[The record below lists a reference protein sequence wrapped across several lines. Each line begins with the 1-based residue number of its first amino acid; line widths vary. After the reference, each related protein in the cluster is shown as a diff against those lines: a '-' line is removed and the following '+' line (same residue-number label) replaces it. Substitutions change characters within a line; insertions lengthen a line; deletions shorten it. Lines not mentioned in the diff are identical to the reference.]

1 MVRFHLLPPAPSGV
15 EQLKSGKVE
24 KLEREPFNLSTFNL
38 STFSWGYNSVGR
50 VSALQAECR
59 RFESDY
65 LHQFGST
72 QASVKGEGAFR
83 KGRAS
88 CVLRIGAGA

>member
-65 LHQFGST
+65 LHQSSQS
-72 QASVKGEGAFR
+72 QAICQEAVIR
-83 KGRAS
+83 KG
-88 CVLRIGAGA
+88 CGFLL

>member
-65 LHQFGST
+65 LHQLRHVS
-72 QASVKGEGAFR
+72 QAFFD
-83 KGRAS
+83 
-88 CVLRIGAGA
+88 L